1 MDLGPLVLGRNL
13 YLLDLLEAADDLVRP
28 LLLQDVLHREHV
40 LVLYAVAADLLDD
53 LANSVAAGKGE
64 YLSTFETILSLLCS
78 GYSRAELHFAI
89 QKVAISY
96 AFLISSA
103 DITTCFFFLA

>member
-40 LVLYAVAADLLDD
+40 LVLHAVAADLLDD
-53 LANSVAAGKGE
+53 LTDSVAAGKGGK
-64 YLSTFETILSLLCS
+64 YVVNLQSLTQFW
-78 GYSRAELHFAI
+78 AE
-89 QKVAISY
+89 
-96 AFLISSA
+96 
-103 DITTCFFFLA
+103 